1 MIMSKYLKV
10 DGHQDLVRDVS
21 TGALLNINKVE
32 IERAKEL
39 KKQKLLEKEN
49 QQSINNR
56 IESLESDVSEIK
68 SLLLNLIE
76 KL

>member
-1 MIMSKYLKV
+1 MDKYLKV
-10 DGHQDLVRDVS
+10 EGHDGLVRDLS
-21 TGALLNINKVE
+21 TGAVLNINKVE

>member
-1 MIMSKYLKV
+1 MDKYLKV
-10 DGHQDLVRDVS
+10 EGHDGLVRDIS
-21 TGALLNINKVE
+21 TGAVLNINKVE

-56 IESLESDVSEIK
+56 IESLENDVSEIK

>member
-1 MIMSKYLKV
+1 MDKYLKV
-10 DGHQDLVRDVS
+10 EGHDGLVRDLS
-21 TGALLNINKVE
+21 TGAVLNINKVE

-68 SLLLNLIE
+68 SLLLTLIE

>member
-1 MIMSKYLKV
+1 VIMSKYLKV

>member
-1 MIMSKYLKV
+1 MDKYLKFEGH
-10 DGHQDLVRDVS
+10 DGLVRDIS
-21 TGALLNINKVE
+21 TGAVLNINKVE

-56 IESLESDVSEIK
+56 IESLENDVSEIK

>member
-1 MIMSKYLKV
+1 MSKYLKV

>member
-1 MIMSKYLKV
+1 MDKYLKV
-10 DGHQDLVRDVS
+10 EGHDGLVRDTS
-21 TGALLNINKVE
+21 TGAVLNINKVE

-56 IESLESDVSEIK
+56 IESLENDVSEIK